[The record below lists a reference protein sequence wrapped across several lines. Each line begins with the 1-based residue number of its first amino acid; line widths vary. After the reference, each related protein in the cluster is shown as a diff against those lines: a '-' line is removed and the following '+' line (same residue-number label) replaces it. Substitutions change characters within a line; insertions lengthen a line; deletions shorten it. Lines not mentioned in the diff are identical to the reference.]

1 MAGGFTI
8 FPRGVVGVVLVRGFI
23 VADALVLFF
32 GFFLVAVSVG
42 VAFCAF
48 FGVGFDVFAGRI
60 LQVVLVALKFDGDVL
75 CVNGKTRNAG
85 RVHGERGVVSATNVK
100 VKARAIGHDGRHG
113 FAVFNDFTVAVHQG
127 FNAALKLVQGGFCR

>member
-1 MAGGFTI
+1 MACGFTI
-8 FPRGVVGVVLVRGFI
+8 FLGGVVGVVLMRGFI
-23 VADALVLFF
+23 VADALLFFF
-32 GFFLVAVSVG
+32 GFFLVAVSMG

-48 FGVGFDVFAGRI
+48 FRIGLNVFACCV

-85 RVHGERGVVSATNVK
+85 RVHGERGVVSAADVK
-100 VKARAIGHDGRHG
+100 VKAGAIGHDGRHG

-127 FNAALKLVQGGFCR
+127 FNAALKLVHGSFCR